1 MARFVVLIEGNI
13 CAGKTTL
20 VKYIQEHK
28 ELFQEFIEPGE
39 EVRTIVEFIDHSWL
53 KLFYKDRK
61 KYSSWFEKSCL
72 IGRIGRHF
80 VAKDHKGLVFFDRG
94 ILGGALTFCKNSFD
108 EGFLR
113 HDQWGEY
120 LQMLRSGLDD
130 LDRSQQDQW
139 LEQLI
144 VYLQV
149 KDIDTLTRRSK
160 IRSTEGEVIPADYLQ
175 RINGLYED
183 FISNVNSIYRDYGLK
198 APEILNIDASVEF
211 LNEDAYLKYIV
222 DSIIQRIRGKIKNAG
237 K

>member
-20 VKYIQEHK
+20 VKYIQGHPD
-28 ELFQEFIEPGE
+28 LFQEFAEADE
-39 EVRTIVEFIDHSWL
+39 EVKTIVEFIDHSWL
-53 KLFYKDRK
+53 KLFYRDRK

-149 KDIDTLTRRSK
+149 KDINTLTRRSK
-160 IRSTEGEVIPADYLQ
+160 IRSTEGEVVPAEYLQ

-183 FISNVNSIYRDYGLK
+183 FIGNVNMIYKDYGLK
-198 APEILNIDASVEF
+198 APGILNIDASVEF
-211 LNEDAYLKYIV
+211 LNEEAYLKYIV
-222 DSIIQRIRGKIKNAG
+222 DSIIQRIRERIKNVG